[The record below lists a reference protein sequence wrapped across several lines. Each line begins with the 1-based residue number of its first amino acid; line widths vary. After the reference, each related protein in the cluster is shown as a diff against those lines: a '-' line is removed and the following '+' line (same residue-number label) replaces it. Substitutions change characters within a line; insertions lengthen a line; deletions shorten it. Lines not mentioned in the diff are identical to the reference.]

1 MNILPFLTAI
11 VAAAFTYM
19 LARQYMERKKFHQL
33 LWTFRMLFYAITAFM
48 EFLMNP
54 GILGPSVIAFKVHSR
69 AYSSMSPISSSSTA
83 TGSSRRERR
92 SSPKPGRSGESS
104 SVT

>member
-1 MNILPFLTAI
+1 LNVLHSFTTI
-11 VAAAFTYM
+11 VATAFNYM
-19 LARQYMERKKFHQL
+19 LARRYMERKKFHQL
-33 LWTFRMLFYAITAFM
+33 LRTFGMLFYAITAFM

-54 GILGPSVIAFKVHSR
+54 DILGPSVIAFKVSR
-69 AYSSMSPISSSSTA
+69 AFSSMSPASSSSSA

-92 SSPKPGRSGESS
+92 SSPKPGRNGESS

>member
-1 MNILPFLTAI
+1 MNVLLSLTTI
-11 VAAAFTYM
+11 VAAVFTFM
-19 LARQYMERKKFHQL
+19 LVRRYMERKKFSQL
-33 LWTFRMLFYAITAFM
+33 LWTFGMLFYAITAFK

-83 TGSSRRERR
+83 KGSSRRGRR
-92 SSPKPGRSGESS
+92 PSPKLGRSGESS